1 MNSTAGK
8 HLMRTEREAR
18 HRRIALA
25 LLRMTL
31 GVIILA
37 TWYDNLGKGLY
48 TADGLTGFFNWL
60 ASPEGNGGSLT
71 PYHRFLGA
79 TIAPVAGAFAP
90 FQMVAEFI
98 LGLALLLGALTRLFA
113 VAAMFFF
120 FNLFLAYVGGQEWIW
135 TYVLLFMV
143 SLTVGLG
150 AAGRT
155 WGLDAWL
162 RQRMSGSR
170 LAPLL

>member
-1 MNSTAGK
+1 MNSTAGE
-8 HLMRTEREAR
+8 HLMKTEQEAR
-18 HRRIALA
+18 QRRIALA

-60 ASPEGNGGSLT
+60 ASPDGNGGSLDFF
-71 PYHRFLGA
+71 HGFLGA
-79 TIAPVAGAFAP
+79 TIAPVAGTFAA

-98 LGLALLLGALTRLFA
+98 MGLGLLLGALTRLFA
-113 VAAMFFF
+113 VSAMFFF
-120 FNLFLAYVGGQEWIW
+120 LNLFLAYFGGQEWIW

-143 SLTVGLG
+143 SFTVALG

-155 WGLDAWL
+155 WGIDAWL
-162 RQRMSGSR
+162 RQRASERR